1 MADKATWQNVEF
13 SVHQPNTSWKDS
25 AGIYIFAGVNQQ
37 NKWVALYIGQASSL
51 AARLATHERWLEAA
65 QLGATHIHARIVAHQ
80 TERDALE
87 KQLIQAYQ
95 PRLNVQLKASLSS
108 FLPSPPR

>member
-13 SVHQPNTSWKDS
+13 SVYTSDASWNES

-51 AARLATHERWLEAA
+51 AARLATHERWSEAVK
-65 QLGATHIHARIVAHQ
+65 LGATHIHARVVTHQ
-80 TERDALE
+80 AERDALE

-95 PRLNVQLKASLSS
+95 PRLNVQLKGGLSS
-108 FLPSPPR
+108 ILPPR